1 MHDPDNA
8 GWGSRVVITISQD
21 GCMLQENEITAKLD
35 TVDIDEEWAKK
46 KGIKPGFALD
56 ISVGARTDLGLV
68 RDNNEDKF
76 EVFEPEEP
84 EMLAIKG
91 ALYAVADG
99 MGGHASG
106 QIASELALKTI
117 VKSYY
122 GDTND
127 DVSESLKTAFQ
138 RANTYIYDTSQ
149 LIIERNGMGTTC
161 TAFVLRNDTMFMA
174 HVGDSRLYRIR
185 NGQITQVSE
194 DHSWVAEQV
203 KRGSLTKEE
212 AEMSPFRNVITRS
225 LGSVPDVEVDTL
237 SEPIRKDD
245 ILILCSDGLSGYT
258 RDDEI
263 LDIASSRSPS
273 VAALKLVDRACSNGG
288 GDNVTVVIAA
298 LRDIRKADVQG
309 AFQKLFGRG

>member
-1 MHDPDNA
+1 M
-8 GWGSRVVITISQD
+8 TQD
-21 GCMLQENEITAKLD
+21 NEITAKLD
-35 TVDIDEEWAKK
+35 NVDIDEEWAKK
-46 KGIKPGFALD
+46 KGIKPKFQLD

-91 ALYAVADG
+91 SLYAVADG

-127 DVSESLKTAFQ
+127 EVCESLETAFK

-149 LIIERNGMGTTC
+149 LISDRNGMGTTC
-161 TAFVLRNDTMFMA
+161 TAIVLRDESMYLA
-174 HVGDSRLYRIR
+174 QVGDSRLYRIR
-185 NGQITQVSE
+185 NGEINQISE

-203 KRGSLTKEE
+203 KRGALTKQE
-212 AEMSPFRNVITRS
+212 AEQSPFRNVITRS
-225 LGSVPDVEVDTL
+225 LGSAPDVDVDIQI
-237 SEPIRKDD
+237 EKIQKDD
-245 ILILCSDGLSGYT
+245 IYILCSDGLSGYT
-258 RDDEI
+258 QDEDI
-263 LDIASSRSPS
+263 LEIAGAWSPA
-273 VAALKLVDRACSNGG
+273 VASLKLIDKACSNGG

-298 LRDIRKADVQG
+298 VRDIQKTEGLG